1 MTRQL
6 RCLDVEASLLIQS
19 SIALFTGL
27 VAATLV
33 PPVRRAI
40 PRPIEVAM
48 WAALVVACVIGL
60 LSINNPHARE
70 LTVSAFWGVDQIITT
85 LAGLLVAGVTGWLVE
100 NRFTIAT
107 WLTLACGADI
117 MAVVLLRSHRKS
129 RGWQPRIRL
138 REWMELPRL
147 APAPEPV
154 VIPYALDAMNRKLA
168 AVMAVA
174 GATILTWSV
183 NSVIWARDVWLPQQ
197 ARWFAKAADDLATRA
212 IERMRAVGNR
222 QPDEESAAEYPPIH
236 VVGIHVLVSALSVG
250 RYGPM
255 RPISTAHSEEEG
267 VDESQQADR
276 LAS

>member
-1 MTRQL
+1 
-6 RCLDVEASLLIQS
+6 VEASLLVQS

-40 PRPIEVAM
+40 PRPLEVAM

-129 RGWQPRIRL
+129 RGWQPRVRL
-138 REWMELPRL
+138 HEWVELPRL

-154 VIPYALDAMNRKLA
+154 VIPYALDALNRKLA

-174 GATILTWSV
+174 GAAILTWSV

-197 ARWFAKAADDLATRA
+197 AGWFAKAAGALATRA
-212 IERMRAVGNR
+212 IERMRTVGNR

-236 VVGIHVLVSALSVG
+236 VVGIHVVVSALSG
-250 RYGPM
+250 GWYGPM
-255 RPISTAHSEEEG
+255 RPISTVHSEEEG